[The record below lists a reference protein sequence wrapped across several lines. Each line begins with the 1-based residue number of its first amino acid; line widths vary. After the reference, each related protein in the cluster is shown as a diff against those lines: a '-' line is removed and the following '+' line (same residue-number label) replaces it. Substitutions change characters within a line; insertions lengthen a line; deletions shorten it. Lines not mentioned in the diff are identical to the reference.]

1 MDGDDGYVEVPI
13 FSGEEDP
20 QGWIAWVEAYFIAH
34 GFTEEN
40 KIAFAYGFIEEMLVP
55 RGVDTHLVG
64 SVFEEQRSHKEH
76 VALNLANS
84 DKEDHAHQIF
94 KVKKQKHYKSTKI
107 KHMRKKNI
115 KVVVINKNCLCEMIR
130 MMKLLSL
137 LVNKKRMTMM
147 IMPFVG
153 EIQNFVCKT
162 DGEQVIKKQ
171 VMTTIFGHLLRLFRK
186 THIIKE
192 RLLVSERLKKEGRKE
207 SPGKHLWSC
216 TLDMSISNT
225 HLENKLLNTM
235 RLGLERIQTTQ
246 HNKQQQRHEDTVKRE
261 SEPTGQTSERRQP
274 FSGEEFRSV
283 KKKKSVDGSVRINES
298 PIHEEKEEEVEKQG
312 ISDRRA
318 LRSEY
323 LALINKIST
332 SFFEMEGSRLGP
344 MDTELKERKK
354 GGDHLHRPWRM
365 CLLCLSFL
373 AKDGRVEIIVDKN
386 GSLFALPINAP
397 AANVVMSGEVVYNH
411 FVLRFDFPDW
421 KLMSEMVPMGE
432 ELMPLRETSIAS
444 SSCHSASAD
453 FVHDSQT
460 TPIRKLSRN
469 RGLVVQEEY
478 S

>member
-1 MDGDDGYVEVPI
+1 MMIVPLHKLRVFGD
-13 FSGEEDP
+13 
-20 QGWIAWVEAYFIAH
+20 
-34 GFTEEN
+34 
-40 KIAFAYGFIEEMLVP
+40 
-55 RGVDTHLVG
+55 
-64 SVFEEQRSHKEH
+64 
-76 VALNLANS
+76 
-84 DKEDHAHQIF
+84 QIF

-137 LVNKKRMTMM
+137 LVNKKRMTRM

-171 VMTTIFGHLLRLFRK
+171 VMTTIFGHLFWLFRK
-186 THIIKE
+186 THIMKE
-192 RLLVSERLKKEGRKE
+192 RLLVSERLKNEGRKE

-216 TLDMSISNT
+216 TLDMSISIT
-225 HLENKLLNTM
+225 HLENKILNTM

-246 HNKQQQRHEDTVKRE
+246 HNKQQQRHEDRE

-274 FSGEEFRSV
+274 FSDEEFRSV
-283 KKKKSVDGSVRINES
+283 KKKSVDGSVRINES
-298 PIHEEKEEEVEKQG
+298 PIHEEEEEEEEEQG
-312 ISDRRA
+312 VSDRRA

-323 LALINKIST
+323 LALINKITT
-332 SFFEMEGSRLGP
+332 SFFEMEGSRFGP

-354 GGDHLHRPWRM
+354 AVYRKRTKPGVGVRPDEVDDTQSEEKPDTYKNMAIMFNVLRQKKRVR
-365 CLLCLSFL
+365 LENLVFNRRSF
-373 AKDGRVEIIVDKN
+373 AQTVENV
-386 GSLFALPINAP
+386 FAIAHKRTG
-397 AANVVMSGEVVYNH
+397 ANVVMSGEVVYNH

-421 KLMSEMVPMGE
+421 KLMSEMGPMGE